1 MPPREPRSG
10 DYFGEV
16 AADRRLAPTG
26 HSNRCDRSYDIWTT
40 SRSQF
45 NVHLKQPGSA
55 AQAEKWQK
63 LYYRGSD
70 AQGQD
75 ITGIDH
81 RTRLRLR
88 PFVKQ

>member
-55 AQAEKWQK
+55 AQAEKWQSFTIAAVMHK
-63 LYYRGSD
+63 AKTSLG
-70 AQGQD
+70 
-75 ITGIDH
+75 
-81 RTRLRLR
+81 
-88 PFVKQ
+88 